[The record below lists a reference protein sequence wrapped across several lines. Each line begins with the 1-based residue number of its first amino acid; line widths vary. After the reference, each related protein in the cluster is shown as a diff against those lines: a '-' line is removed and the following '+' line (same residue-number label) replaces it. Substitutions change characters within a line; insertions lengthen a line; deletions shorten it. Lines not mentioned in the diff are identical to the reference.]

1 MYNKILLNQ
10 LIQNGGDNVLEQLN
24 SQSIKSNGLNNN
36 ISSFGR
42 SESNFKP
49 KSTINSY
56 KEIRKLPLLKVRT
69 TKEGY
74 SKEKSIFNDTQT
86 PIKLNNISNTIIY
99 SNINNQLF
107 IQRLN
112 FNNPELRES
121 ESACSFYYNHKSQK
135 STIRSIYGIYWDKKT
150 INKVWNKLKLI
161 KEKVHQKSKA
171 DYSFISNAIQNN
183 QDEFI
188 LTYLKDEKFK

>member
-1 MYNKILLNQ
+1 M
-10 LIQNGGDNVLEQLN
+10 
-24 SQSIKSNGLNNN
+24 
-36 ISSFGR
+36 
-42 SESNFKP
+42 
-49 KSTINSY
+49 
-56 KEIRKLPLLKVRT
+56 
-69 TKEGY
+69 
-74 SKEKSIFNDTQT
+74 
-86 PIKLNNISNTIIY
+86 
-99 SNINNQLF
+99 F

-121 ESACSFYYNHKSQK
+121 ESVCSFYYNHKSQK

-188 LTYLKDEKFK
+188 LTYLKDEKFKKFYRNKDSIFPDDVFMEKMIEIGRAHV

>member
-86 PIKLNNISNTIIY
+86 PIKLNNISNTIIN
-99 SNINNQLF
+99 SNNQLF

-121 ESACSFYYNHKSQK
+121 ESVCSFYYNHNQ
-135 STIRSIYGIYWDKKT
+135 
-150 INKVWNKLKLI
+150 I
-161 KEKVHQKSKA
+161 KEYEVQK
-171 DYSFISNAIQNN
+171 
-183 QDEFI
+183 
-188 LTYLKDEKFK
+188 